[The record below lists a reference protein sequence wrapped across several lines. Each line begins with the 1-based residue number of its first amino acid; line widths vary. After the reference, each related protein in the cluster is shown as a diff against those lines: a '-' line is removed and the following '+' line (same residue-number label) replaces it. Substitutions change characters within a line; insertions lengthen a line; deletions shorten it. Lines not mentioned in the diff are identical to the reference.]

1 MLTLWYLSLFISIV
15 ALIVGIVKRWWVPL
29 LISTLTA
36 LPITYYFWGANNEWK
51 LVGLTPILLLLL
63 TIFIKKKR
71 IQH

>member
-1 MLTLWYLSLFISIV
+1 MVFILIHINCGFDRWYSE
-15 ALIVGIVKRWWVPL
+15 ALVDPL

-63 TIFIKKKR
+63 TIIIKKKR